1 MSHRRG
7 WVALMLFGLTLINYI
22 DRATLSF
29 AIFPIAQMFHLSPV
43 AQGYLFS
50 SFIWS
55 YTLCVIPMGLL
66 VDRFGAKKV
75 AGFGMAIWSAATLC
89 TGFAGSFATMLATR
103 LVMGGGEASTNPA
116 GAQVIREWIPTGE
129 RGMLNACFNGGGYAG
144 PALCALAAG
153 PIIGAFGWP
162 ALFFFSGGLGFV
174 WLILWGVFFR
184 APEAAQWLP
193 EAEREHILAHRADGR
208 SAGTA
213 PRSGLL
219 RLLSGGP
226 SLGGLGLA
234 MGCNVYALY
243 VFLTWIPSYL
253 RATKGL
259 SLSGSGLYTSIMY
272 GSALVLSF
280 GLGVL
285 SDRLLRH
292 RDVTQGGR
300 RNLIACTLALA
311 AIVLFA
317 PSVNSLPALIVLLSL
332 SLTGVAA
339 TTAQLFA
346 LVNDLLPNRSDIGT
360 AMGFV
365 IVGGNVFGMAAPIV
379 TGYVIAQ
386 SGGYSWAFIIA
397 GALLVLGM
405 LSTLC
410 LTRQP
415 IGRPRGYISAA
426 VVAEPPSVPT

>member
-1 MSHRRG
+1 MSYRRG
-7 WVALMLFGLTLINYI
+7 WVALMLFCMTLINYI

-29 AIFPIAQMFHLSPV
+29 AIFPIQEAFHLSPV
-43 AQGYLFS
+43 AKGYLFS

-66 VDRFGAKKV
+66 VDRFGAKRV

-89 TGFAGSFATMLATR
+89 TGLAGSFATMLATR

-129 RGMLNACFNGGGYAG
+129 RGTLNACFNGGGYAG

-153 PIIGAFGWP
+153 PIIDAFGWP
-162 ALFFFSGGLGFV
+162 ALFFFAGGLGFV
-174 WLILWGVFFR
+174 WLAVWVVFFR
-184 APEAAQWLP
+184 APEAVGWLP
-193 EAEREHILAHRADGR
+193 DAERQYILTHRADGR
-208 SAGTA
+208 SASAA

-234 MGCNVYALY
+234 MGCNVYSLY
-243 VFLTWIPSYL
+243 IFLTWIPSYL
-253 RATKGL
+253 HTTKGV
-259 SLSGSGLYTSIMY
+259 SLTGSGLYTSIMY
-272 GSALVLSF
+272 GSALVLGL

-292 RDVTQGGR
+292 KDVTQGGR

-317 PSVNSLPALIVLLSL
+317 PLVDSLPVLIVLLAL
-332 SLTGVAA
+332 SLTGVAG

-365 IVGGNVFGMAAPIV
+365 IVGGNTFGMAAPIV
-379 TGYVIAQ
+379 TGYVVDV

-415 IGRPRGYISAA
+415 IGRPWGYTRATA
-426 VVAEPPSVPT
+426 VAEPAR

>member
-1 MSHRRG
+1 MSYRRG
-7 WVALMLFGLTLINYI
+7 WVALMLFCMTLINYI

-29 AIFPIAQMFHLSPV
+29 AIFPIQEAFHLSPV
-43 AQGYLFS
+43 AKGYLFS

-66 VDRFGAKKV
+66 VDRFGAKRV
-75 AGFGMAIWSAATLC
+75 AGYGMAIWSAATVC
-89 TGFAGSFATMLATR
+89 TGLAGSFATMLATR

-116 GAQVIREWIPTGE
+116 GAQVIREWMPTGE
-129 RGMLNACFNGGGYAG
+129 RGTLNACFNGGGYAG

-153 PIIGAFGWP
+153 PIIDAFGWP
-162 ALFFFSGGLGFV
+162 ALFFFAGGLGFV
-174 WLILWGVFFR
+174 WLAVWVVFFR
-184 APEAAQWLP
+184 APEAAAWLP
-193 EAEREHILAHRADGR
+193 DAERQHILTHRADGR
-208 SAGTA
+208 STAAA

-234 MGCNVYALY
+234 MGCNVYSLY
-243 VFLTWIPSYL
+243 IFLTWIPSYL
-253 RATKGL
+253 HTTKGV
-259 SLSGSGLYTSIMY
+259 SLTGSGLYTSIMY

-280 GLGVL
+280 ALGVL
-285 SDRLLRH
+285 SDRLLRNK
-292 RDVTQGGR
+292 DVTQGGR

-317 PSVNSLPALIVLLSL
+317 PLVDSLPVLIVLLAL
-332 SLTGVAA
+332 SLTGVAG

-365 IVGGNVFGMAAPIV
+365 IVGGNTFGMAAPIV
-379 TGYVIAQ
+379 TGYVIDV

-415 IGRPRGYISAA
+415 IGRPWGYSHTA
-426 VVAEPPSVPT
+426 VVVEPA

>member
-1 MSHRRG
+1 MSYRRG
-7 WVALMLFGLTLINYI
+7 WVALMLFCLTLINYI

-29 AIFPIAQMFHLSPV
+29 AIFPIARAFHLSPV

-55 YTLCVIPMGLL
+55 YTVCVIPMGLL

-75 AGFGMAIWSAATLC
+75 AGFGMAVWSTATLC
-89 TGFAGSFATMLATR
+89 TGFAGSFATMLSTR

-129 RGMLNACFNGGGYAG
+129 RGALNACFNGGGYAG

-153 PIIGAFGWP
+153 PIIDTFGWP
-162 ALFFFSGGLGFV
+162 ALFFFAGGLGFV
-174 WLILWGVFFR
+174 WLVVWAMFFH
-184 APEAAQWLP
+184 APEAARWLP
-193 EAEREHILAHRADGR
+193 EAERQHILTHRAGGR
-208 SAGTA
+208 TAGSA

-226 SLGGLGLA
+226 TLGGLGLA
-234 MGCNVYALY
+234 MGCNVYSLY

-253 RATKGL
+253 RTTKGL
-259 SLSGSGLYTSIMY
+259 SLSGSGLYTAILY

-280 GLGVL
+280 GLGML
-285 SDRLLRH
+285 SDRLLRNK
-292 RDVTQGGR
+292 DVTQGGR
-300 RNLIACTLALA
+300 RNLITCTLALA

-317 PSVNSLPALIVLLSL
+317 PAVSSLPMLIVLLAL

-365 IVGGNVFGMAAPIV
+365 IVGGNVFGMAAPIA
-379 TGYVIAQ
+379 TGYIIALT
-386 SGGYSWAFIIA
+386 GGYSWAFIIA

-410 LTRQP
+410 LTHQP
-415 IGRPRGYISAA
+415 IGRPWGYTSAA
-426 VVAEPPSVPT
+426 VVVEPH